1 MADDRRALG
10 APQREE
16 VLLRLRRI
24 EGQVRG
30 VQRMVEEGRDCR
42 EIVTQVA
49 AIKSALASV
58 SGVVL
63 QCYATGCL
71 DESDQPREQLI
82 AELIALFQGIK

>member
-1 MADDRRALG
+1 MTDDRRALG
-10 APQREE
+10 APQRED

-82 AELIALFQGIK
+82 AELIALFQGVK